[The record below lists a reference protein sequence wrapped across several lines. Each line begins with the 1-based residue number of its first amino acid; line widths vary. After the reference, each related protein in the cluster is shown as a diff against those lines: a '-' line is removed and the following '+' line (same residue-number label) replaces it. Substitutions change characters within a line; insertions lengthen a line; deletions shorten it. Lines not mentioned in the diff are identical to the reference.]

1 MVLAL
6 NNEDGRDDAAKKA
19 LMCPKCKISIET
31 ADRVSRGWLV
41 KYLLFWM
48 PIKRYK
54 CYRCN
59 KKYYFTR

>member
-1 MVLAL
+1 MVLSL
-6 NNEDGRDDAAKKA
+6 NNRDEHDDSAKKA
-19 LMCPKCKISIET
+19 LMCPKCKISIQP

-48 PIKRYK
+48 PLKRYI

-59 KKYYFTR
+59 RKYYFKR